1 MEVTIR
7 KAVARD
13 AVSIWEIRNASI
25 RAQCAGYYSDKDVA
39 IWTDGVPTERF
50 VQSVVDKWHVAVVAR
65 AIVGTGV
72 IDCLTG
78 HIDGVF
84 VSPDL
89 MGHGIGTAMMR
100 HLQEIAARCGLENLS
115 LDSTLN
121 AAAFYRKCGFTGER
135 ISQYHSPRGISLAC
149 IPMVKQVDIAG
160 YSESR

>member
-1 MEVTIR
+1 VRGKNWYR
-7 KAVARD
+7 KWKSPF
-13 AVSIWEIRNASI
+13 VSRCQRRGFDLGNRNASI
-25 RAQCAGYYSDKDVA
+25 RAQCAGYYSDNDVA

-121 AAAFYRKCGFTGER
+121 A
-135 ISQYHSPRGISLAC
+135 
-149 IPMVKQVDIAG
+149 
-160 YSESR
+160 